1 VARPRPEIVVQTLD
15 VSVTVLELLGEHD
28 MANVD
33 ELRKALEEALPA
45 SRGIVVDL
53 SKTEFIDSAVVH
65 ALLEACA
72 MLQAR
77 GGQLVIQLETDS
89 MSAVTATP
97 SSLSGTEMLRWS
109 RSVRTSR
116 SRVFASTGNGSP
128 NGARVTD
135 VRSTP

>member
-33 ELRKALEEALPA
+33 ELRGALEEALHA
-45 SRGIVVDL
+45 SGGIVVDL
-53 SKTEFIDSAVVH
+53 SKTEFIDSSVVH
-65 ALLEACA
+65 ALFEACA

-89 MSAVTATP
+89 VVTRPLEIMGLTTAADIRYGRQEAIATAAA
-97 SSLSGTEMLRWS
+97 SG
-109 RSVRTSR
+109 
-116 SRVFASTGNGSP
+116 
-128 NGARVTD
+128 
-135 VRSTP
+135 